1 MKSKGDENMLK
12 KREKLDIENLNEVI
26 SLSKK
31 LLRIGLFCAIIAL
44 IAIATYVV
52 KTWKVF
58 EFIKS
63 VLIIISPVFIGL
75 LIAWLFDPLVSILQ
89 KRMPRILACILIFVL
104 FFGGIIMLL
113 ALLLP
118 TFTEQ
123 VKEFVTGIPGIL
135 KELKFMLNQLF
146 ATISGDAGID
156 LASVK
161 EQAFTSIENLGISL
175 TTKLPDML
183 LSIAKSIVSG
193 GMLVILGIMVGFYM
207 LYDFD
212 KVKLGLLDFVPKKY
226 HSDAK
231 ELMKRLNH
239 SLRGYIQGLFA
250 VMFLVFITQSIGLT
264 LAGLKAPMIFA
275 LFCALTDIIPY
286 LGPYIGGAP
295 AVLVGFTIS
304 PVVGIFTLVS
314 IVVVQLL
321 ENNFYQPLIMGKAMQ
336 LHPVTII
343 VGLLLF
349 QHFFGIIGMIVATPV
364 IACFKVI
371 FTYIDEKMNVMEM
384 IREN

>member
-1 MKSKGDENMLK
+1 MLK
-12 KREKLDIENLNEVI
+12 KHEKLDVENLNEVI
-26 SLSKK
+26 SITKK
-31 LLRIGLFCAIIAL
+31 LLKIGFTFAIIAL
-44 IAIATYVV
+44 IAIATYLL

-58 EFIKS
+58 EFLKT
-63 VLIIISPVFIGL
+63 VLIVISPVFIGL
-75 LIAWLFDPLVSILQ
+75 LIAWLFDPIVTAMQ
-89 KRMPRILACILIFVL
+89 KKIPRLLACIVVFLV
-104 FFGGIIMLL
+104 FFGGIVLL
-113 ALLLP
+113 LCLLLP
-118 TFTEQ
+118 SFTIQ
-123 VKEFVTGIPGIL
+123 VREFVTGIPNIL
-135 KELKFMLNQLF
+135 KEIKSMLNQFFL
-146 ATISGDAGID
+146 TISGDSGMD
-156 LASVK
+156 LTSVK
-161 EQAFTSIENLGISL
+161 DQVFNSIENVGISL
-175 TTKLPDML
+175 TTKLPDMF
-183 LSIAKSIVSG
+183 INIIKSIISG
-193 GMLVILGIMVGFYM
+193 GMLLILGIMVGFYM
-207 LYDFD
+207 LYDFK
-212 KVKLGLLDFVPKKY
+212 KVKYGLLDFVPKKY
-226 HSDAK
+226 HTDAK

-304 PVVGIFTLVS
+304 PIVGIFTLIS

-364 IACFKVI
+364 IACGKVI
-371 FTYIDEKMNVMEM
+371 FTFIDEKINVMEM

>member
-1 MKSKGDENMLK
+1 MLK
-12 KREKLDIENLNEVI
+12 KHEKLDVENLNEVI
-26 SLSKK
+26 SITKK
-31 LLRIGLFCAIIAL
+31 LLKIGFTFAIIAL
-44 IAIATYVV
+44 IAIATYLL

-58 EFIKS
+58 EFLKT
-63 VLIIISPVFIGL
+63 VLIVISPVFIGL
-75 LIAWLFDPLVSILQ
+75 LIAWLFDPIVTAMQKKIPRLV
-89 KRMPRILACILIFVL
+89 ACIVVFLV
-104 FFGGIIMLL
+104 FFGGIVLL
-113 ALLLP
+113 LCLLLP
-118 TFTEQ
+118 SLTIQ
-123 VKEFVTGIPGIL
+123 VREFVTGIPNIL
-135 KELKFMLNQLF
+135 KEIKSMLNQFFL
-146 ATISGDAGID
+146 TISGDSGID
-156 LASVK
+156 LTSVK
-161 EQAFTSIENLGISL
+161 DQVFNSIENVGISL
-175 TTKLPDML
+175 TTKLPDMF
-183 LSIAKSIVSG
+183 INIIKSIISG
-193 GMLVILGIMVGFYM
+193 GMLLILGIMVGFYM
-207 LYDFD
+207 LYDFK
-212 KVKLGLLDFVPKKY
+212 KVKYGLLDFVPKKY
-226 HSDAK
+226 HTDAK

-304 PVVGIFTLVS
+304 PIVGIFTLIS

-364 IACFKVI
+364 IACVKVI
-371 FTYIDEKMNVMEM
+371 FTFIDEKINVMEM

>member
-1 MKSKGDENMLK
+1 MGDDGMLK
-12 KREKLDIENLNEVI
+12 KRDKLDVDNLNEVI

-31 LLRIGLFCAIIAL
+31 LLRIGLIIAIIVL
-44 IAIATYVV
+44 IALGTYLI
-52 KTWKVF
+52 KTWKIL

-63 VLIIISPVFIGL
+63 ILIIISPVFIGL
-75 LIAWLFDPLVSILQ
+75 LIAWLFDPIASFLE
-89 KRMPRILACILIFVL
+89 KKMPRIFACILLFLL
-104 FFGGIIMLL
+104 FFGGIALL
-113 ALLLP
+113 LTLLLP
-118 TFTEQ
+118 TFTGQ
-123 VKEFVTGIPGIL
+123 VKEFITGIPGIL
-135 KELKFMLNQLF
+135 KELKLMVNQLF
-146 ATISGDAGID
+146 VTISGDSGID
-156 LASVK
+156 LSSVK
-161 EQAFTSIENLGISL
+161 NQIFQSIENVGIGL
-175 TTKLPDML
+175 TTKLPDM
-183 LSIAKSIVSG
+183 IINFAKSIVSG
-193 GMLVILGIMVGFYM
+193 GMFLVLGMMIGFYM
-207 LYDFD
+207 LYDFR
-212 KVKLGLLDFVPKKY
+212 KVKVGLLDFVPKKY
-226 HSDAK
+226 HDDAK

-275 LFCALTDIIPY
+275 LFCAITDIIPY
-286 LGPYIGGAP
+286 LGPYIGGVP

-304 PVVGIFTLVS
+304 PVVGIFILIS

>member
-1 MKSKGDENMLK
+1 MLK
-12 KREKLDIENLNEVI
+12 KHEKLDVENLNEVI
-26 SLSKK
+26 SITKK
-31 LLRIGLFCAIIAL
+31 LLRIGLVFAIIAL
-44 IAIATYVV
+44 VALATYLL
-52 KTWKVF
+52 KTWQVF
-58 EFIKS
+58 EFFRT

-75 LIAWLFDPLVSILQ
+75 LIAWLFDPIVTAMQ
-89 KRMPRILACILIFVL
+89 KKIPRLLACIIVFVI
-104 FFGGIIMLL
+104 FFGGIVLL
-113 ALLLP
+113 LCLLLP
-118 TFTEQ
+118 TFTVQ
-123 VKEFVTGIPGIL
+123 VKEFITGIPGIL
-135 KELKFMLNQLF
+135 KEIKSMLNQFFL
-146 ATISGDAGID
+146 TISGDSGID
-156 LASVK
+156 LNSVK
-161 EQAFTSIENLGISL
+161 EQVFSSIEEVGLSL
-175 TTKLPDML
+175 TTRLPDMF
-183 LSIAKSIVSG
+183 INMIKSVISG
-193 GMLVILGIMVGFYM
+193 GMLLILGIMIGFYM
-207 LYDFD
+207 LYDFK
-212 KVKLGLLDFVPKKY
+212 KVNRSLLDFIPKKY
-226 HSDAK
+226 HDDAK
-231 ELMKRLNH
+231 ELMRRLNH

-304 PVVGIFTLVS
+304 PIVGIFTLVS

-364 IACFKVI
+364 IACIKVI
-371 FTYIDEKMNVMEM
+371 FTFIDEKINVMEM

>member
-1 MKSKGDENMLK
+1 MLK
-12 KREKLDIENLNEVI
+12 KREKLDVENLNEVI

-63 VLIIISPVFIGL
+63 VLVIISPVFIGL
-75 LIAWLFDPLVSILQ
+75 LIAWLFDPLVLLLQ
-89 KRMPRILACILIFVL
+89 KKMPRILACILIFVL
-104 FFGGIIMLL
+104 FFGGIILLL
-113 ALLLP
+113 AILLP

-123 VKEFVTGIPGIL
+123 VKEFVTGIPSIL
-135 KELKFMLNQLF
+135 RELKLILNQLF
-146 ATISGDAGID
+146 ATVSGDSGID

-183 LSIAKSIVSG
+183 LNIAKAIVSG

-226 HSDAK
+226 HNDAK
-231 ELMKRLNH
+231 ELMRRLNH

-304 PVVGIFTLVS
+304 PVVGIFTLIS

>member
-1 MKSKGDENMLK
+1 MLK
-12 KREKLDIENLNEVI
+12 KHEELDVESLNEVI
-26 SLSKK
+26 SITKK
-31 LLRIGLFCAIIAL
+31 LLKIGFTFAIIAL
-44 IAIATYVV
+44 IAIATYLL

-58 EFIKS
+58 EFLKT
-63 VLIIISPVFIGL
+63 VLIVISPVFIGL
-75 LIAWLFDPLVSILQ
+75 LIAWLFDPIVTAMQ
-89 KRMPRILACILIFVL
+89 KKIPRLLACVVVFLI
-104 FFGGIIMLL
+104 FFGGIVLL
-113 ALLLP
+113 LCLLLP
-118 TFTEQ
+118 SFTVQ
-123 VKEFVTGIPGIL
+123 VKEFVTGIPNIL
-135 KELKFMLNQLF
+135 KEIKSMLNQFFL
-146 ATISGDAGID
+146 TIGGDSGID
-156 LASVK
+156 LTSVK
-161 EQAFTSIENLGISL
+161 EQVFNSIENVGISL
-175 TTKLPDML
+175 TTKLPDMF
-183 LSIAKSIVSG
+183 INIIKSIISG
-193 GMLVILGIMVGFYM
+193 GMLLILGIMVGFYM
-207 LYDFD
+207 LYDFK
-212 KVKLGLLDFVPKKY
+212 KVKYGLLDFVPKKY
-226 HSDAK
+226 HTDAK

-304 PVVGIFTLVS
+304 PIVGIFTLIS

-364 IACFKVI
+364 IACVKVV
-371 FTYIDEKMNVMEM
+371 FTFIDEKINVMEM

>member
-1 MKSKGDENMLK
+1 MLK
-12 KREKLDIENLNEVI
+12 KHEKLDVENLNEVI
-26 SLSKK
+26 SITKK
-31 LLRIGLFCAIIAL
+31 LLKIGFTFAIIAL
-44 IAIATYVV
+44 IAIATYLL

-58 EFIKS
+58 EFLKT
-63 VLIIISPVFIGL
+63 VLIVISPVFIGL
-75 LIAWLFDPLVSILQ
+75 LIAWLFDPIVTAMQKKIPRLV
-89 KRMPRILACILIFVL
+89 ACIVVFLV
-104 FFGGIIMLL
+104 FFGGIVLL
-113 ALLLP
+113 LCLLLP
-118 TFTEQ
+118 SFTIQ
-123 VKEFVTGIPGIL
+123 VREFVTGIPNIL
-135 KELKFMLNQLF
+135 KEIKSMLNQFFL
-146 ATISGDAGID
+146 TISGDSGID
-156 LASVK
+156 LTSVK
-161 EQAFTSIENLGISL
+161 DQVFNSIENVGISL
-175 TTKLPDML
+175 TTKLPDMF
-183 LSIAKSIVSG
+183 INIIKSIISG
-193 GMLVILGIMVGFYM
+193 GMLLILGIMVGFYM
-207 LYDFD
+207 LYDFK
-212 KVKLGLLDFVPKKY
+212 KVKYGLLDFVPKKY
-226 HSDAK
+226 HTDAK

-304 PVVGIFTLVS
+304 PIVGIFTLIS

-364 IACFKVI
+364 IACVKVI
-371 FTYIDEKMNVMEM
+371 FTFIDEKINVMEM

>member
-1 MKSKGDENMLK
+1 MLK
-12 KREKLDIENLNEVI
+12 KKEKLDVENLNEVI

-31 LLRIGLFCAIIAL
+31 LLRIGLIFALIAL
-44 IAIATYVV
+44 IAICTYLL
-52 KTWKVF
+52 KTWKIF
-58 EFIKS
+58 EFLGS
-63 VLIIISPVFIGL
+63 VLLIISPVFIGL
-75 LIAWLFDPLVSILQ
+75 LIAWLFDPIVEVMQRKI
-89 KRMPRILACILIFVL
+89 PRILSCILIFLL
-104 FFGGIIMLL
+104 FFGGIFLILS
-113 ALLLP
+113 LLLP

-123 VKEFVTGIPGIL
+123 VREFVTGIPGIL
-135 KELKFMLNQLF
+135 KELKTMTNQLF
-146 ATISGDAGID
+146 VSLSFDSGID
-156 LASVK
+156 LTSVK
-161 EQAFTSIENLGISL
+161 TQVFDSIENLGMSL
-175 TTKLPDML
+175 TTKLPDMI
-183 LSIAKSIVSG
+183 LSLFKSIVSG
-193 GMLVILGIMVGFYM
+193 GMFLILGIMVGFYM
-207 LYDFD
+207 LYDFE
-212 KVKLGLLDFVPKKY
+212 KVKLGLLDFVPRKY
-226 HSDAK
+226 HDDAK
-231 ELMKRLNH
+231 ELMRRLNH

-275 LFCALTDIIPY
+275 LFCAITDIIPY

-304 PVVGIFTLVS
+304 PVVGIFSLVS

>member
-304 PVVGIFTLVS
+304 PIVGIFTLVS

>member
-1 MKSKGDENMLK
+1 MGDDGMLK
-12 KREKLDIENLNEVI
+12 KRDKLDVDNLNEVI

-31 LLRIGLFCAIIAL
+31 LLRIGLIIAIIVL
-44 IAIATYVV
+44 IALGTYLI
-52 KTWKVF
+52 KTWKIL

-75 LIAWLFDPLVSILQ
+75 LIAWLFDPIASFLE
-89 KRMPRILACILIFVL
+89 KKMPRIFACILLFLL
-104 FFGGIIMLL
+104 FFGGIALL
-113 ALLLP
+113 LTLLLP
-118 TFTEQ
+118 TFTGQ

-135 KELKFMLNQLF
+135 KELKLMVNQLF
-146 ATISGDAGID
+146 VTISGDSGID
-156 LASVK
+156 LSSVK
-161 EQAFTSIENLGISL
+161 NQIFQSIENVGIGL
-175 TTKLPDML
+175 TTKLPDM
-183 LSIAKSIVSG
+183 IINFAKSIVSG
-193 GMLVILGIMVGFYM
+193 GMFLILGMMIGFYM
-207 LYDFD
+207 LYDFR
-212 KVKLGLLDFVPKKY
+212 KVKVGLLDFVPKKY
-226 HSDAK
+226 HDDAK

-275 LFCALTDIIPY
+275 LFCAITDIIPY
-286 LGPYIGGAP
+286 LGPYIGGVP

-304 PVVGIFTLVS
+304 PVVGIFTLIS

-343 VGLLLF
+343 VGLLIF

-364 IACFKVI
+364 IACFKVV

>member
-1 MKSKGDENMLK
+1 MLK
-12 KREKLDIENLNEVI
+12 KHEKLDVESLNEVI
-26 SLSKK
+26 SITKK
-31 LLRIGLFCAIIAL
+31 LLKIGFTFAIIAL
-44 IAIATYVV
+44 IAIATYLL

-58 EFIKS
+58 EFLKT
-63 VLIIISPVFIGL
+63 VLIVISPVFIGL
-75 LIAWLFDPLVSILQ
+75 LIAWLFDPIVTAMQ
-89 KRMPRILACILIFVL
+89 KKIPRLLACVVVFLI
-104 FFGGIIMLL
+104 FFGGIVLL
-113 ALLLP
+113 LCLLLP
-118 TFTEQ
+118 SFTVQ
-123 VKEFVTGIPGIL
+123 VKEFVTGIPNIL
-135 KELKFMLNQLF
+135 KEIKSMLNQFFL
-146 ATISGDAGID
+146 TIGGDSGID
-156 LASVK
+156 LTSVK
-161 EQAFTSIENLGISL
+161 EQVFNSIENVGISL
-175 TTKLPDML
+175 TTKLPDMF
-183 LSIAKSIVSG
+183 INIIKSIISG
-193 GMLVILGIMVGFYM
+193 GMLLILGIMVGFYM
-207 LYDFD
+207 LYDFK
-212 KVKLGLLDFVPKKY
+212 KVKYGLLDFVPKKY
-226 HSDAK
+226 HTDAK

-304 PVVGIFTLVS
+304 PIVGIFTLIS

-364 IACFKVI
+364 IACVKVV
-371 FTYIDEKMNVMEM
+371 FTFIDEKINVMEM

>member
-1 MKSKGDENMLK
+1 MLK
-12 KREKLDIENLNEVI
+12 KHEKLDVENLNEVI
-26 SLSKK
+26 SITKK
-31 LLRIGLFCAIIAL
+31 LLKIGFTFAIIAL
-44 IAIATYVV
+44 IAIATYLL

-58 EFIKS
+58 EFLKT
-63 VLIIISPVFIGL
+63 VLIVISPVFIGL
-75 LIAWLFDPLVSILQ
+75 LIAWLFDPIVTAMQ
-89 KRMPRILACILIFVL
+89 KKIPRLLACIVVFLV
-104 FFGGIIMLL
+104 FFGGIVLL
-113 ALLLP
+113 LCLLLP
-118 TFTEQ
+118 SFTIQ
-123 VKEFVTGIPGIL
+123 VREFVTGIPNIL
-135 KELKFMLNQLF
+135 KEIKSMLNQFFL
-146 ATISGDAGID
+146 TISGDSGID
-156 LASVK
+156 LTSVK
-161 EQAFTSIENLGISL
+161 DQVFNSIENVGISL
-175 TTKLPDML
+175 TTKLPDMF
-183 LSIAKSIVSG
+183 INIIKSIISG
-193 GMLVILGIMVGFYM
+193 GMLLILGIMVGFYM
-207 LYDFD
+207 LYDFK
-212 KVKLGLLDFVPKKY
+212 KVKYGLLDFVPKKY
-226 HSDAK
+226 HTDAK

-304 PVVGIFTLVS
+304 PIVGIFTLIS

-364 IACFKVI
+364 IACVKVI
-371 FTYIDEKMNVMEM
+371 FTFIDEKINVMEM

>member
-1 MKSKGDENMLK
+1 MIK
-12 KREKLDIENLNEVI
+12 KREKLDIDNLNEVI

-31 LLRIGLFCAIIAL
+31 LLRIGLIIAIIVL
-44 IAIATYVV
+44 IALGTYLL
-52 KTWKVF
+52 KTWKIL
-58 EFIKS
+58 EFIKTIL
-63 VLIIISPVFIGL
+63 VIISPVFIGL
-75 LIAWLFDPLVSILQ
+75 LIAWLFDPLVTVMQ
-89 KRMPRILACILIFVL
+89 KKMPRLLSCIIIFTL
-104 FFGGIIMLL
+104 FFGGIILL
-113 ALLLP
+113 FSLLLP

-123 VKEFVTGIPGIL
+123 VREFVTGIPGIL
-135 KELKFMLNQLF
+135 KDLKIMVNQLF
-146 ATISGDAGID
+146 ASVGGDSGID
-156 LASVK
+156 LTSVK
-161 EQAFTSIENLGISL
+161 MQVFDSIENVGLSL
-175 TTKLPDML
+175 TTKLPDMV
-183 LSIAKSIVSG
+183 IAVFKTIVSG
-193 GMLVILGIMVGFYM
+193 GMLFILGIMIGFYM
-207 LYDFD
+207 LYDFQ
-212 KVKLGLLDFVPKKY
+212 KVKVGLLDFIPRKY
-226 HSDAK
+226 HQDAK

-304 PVVGIFTLVS
+304 PVVGIFTLIS

-364 IACFKVI
+364 IACGKVI
-371 FTYIDEKMNVMEM
+371 FNYIDEKMNVMEM

>member
-1 MKSKGDENMLK
+1 MLK
-12 KREKLDIENLNEVI
+12 KRDKLDVDNLNEVI

-31 LLRIGLFCAIIAL
+31 LLRIGLIIAIIVL
-44 IAIATYVV
+44 IALGTYLI
-52 KTWKVF
+52 KTWKIL

-75 LIAWLFDPLVSILQ
+75 LIAWLFDPIASFLE
-89 KRMPRILACILIFVL
+89 KKMPRIFACILLFLL
-104 FFGGIIMLL
+104 FFGGIALL
-113 ALLLP
+113 LTLLLP
-118 TFTEQ
+118 TFTGQ

-135 KELKFMLNQLF
+135 KELKLMVNQLF
-146 ATISGDAGID
+146 VTISGDSGID
-156 LASVK
+156 LSSVK
-161 EQAFTSIENLGISL
+161 NQIFQSIENVGIGL
-175 TTKLPDML
+175 TTKLPDM
-183 LSIAKSIVSG
+183 IINFAKSIVSG
-193 GMLVILGIMVGFYM
+193 GMFLILGMMIGFYM
-207 LYDFD
+207 LYDFR
-212 KVKLGLLDFVPKKY
+212 KVKVGLLDFVPKKY
-226 HSDAK
+226 HDDAK

-275 LFCALTDIIPY
+275 LFCAITDIIPY
-286 LGPYIGGAP
+286 LGPYIGGVP

-304 PVVGIFTLVS
+304 PVVGIFTLIS

-343 VGLLLF
+343 VGLLIF

-364 IACFKVI
+364 IACFKVV

>member
-1 MKSKGDENMLK
+1 
-12 KREKLDIENLNEVI
+12 
-26 SLSKK
+26 
-31 LLRIGLFCAIIAL
+31 
-44 IAIATYVV
+44 
-52 KTWKVF
+52 
-58 EFIKS
+58 
-63 VLIIISPVFIGL
+63 
-75 LIAWLFDPLVSILQ
+75 
-89 KRMPRILACILIFVL
+89 
-104 FFGGIIMLL
+104 
-113 ALLLP
+113 
-118 TFTEQ
+118 
-123 VKEFVTGIPGIL
+123 
-135 KELKFMLNQLF
+135 
-146 ATISGDAGID
+146 
-156 LASVK
+156 
-161 EQAFTSIENLGISL
+161 
-175 TTKLPDML
+175 
-183 LSIAKSIVSG
+183 
-193 GMLVILGIMVGFYM
+193 M
-207 LYDFD
+207 LYDFK
-212 KVKLGLLDFVPKKY
+212 KVKYGLLDFVPKKY
-226 HSDAK
+226 HTDAK

-304 PVVGIFTLVS
+304 PIVGIFTLIS

-364 IACFKVI
+364 IACVKVI
-371 FTYIDEKMNVMEM
+371 FTFIDEKINVMEM

>member
-1 MKSKGDENMLK
+1 MLK
-12 KREKLDIENLNEVI
+12 KRDKLDVDNLNEVI

-31 LLRIGLFCAIIAL
+31 LLRIGLIIAIIVL
-44 IAIATYVV
+44 IALGTYLI
-52 KTWKVF
+52 KTWKVL
-58 EFIKS
+58 EFIKAIL
-63 VLIIISPVFIGL
+63 VIISPVFIGL
-75 LIAWLFDPLVSILQ
+75 LIAWLFDPIVGVME
-89 KRMPRILACILIFVL
+89 KKMPRILACILLFIF
-104 FFGGIIMLL
+104 FFGGIILL
-113 ALLLP
+113 LTLLLP

-123 VKEFVTGIPGIL
+123 VKEFVTGIPSIL
-135 KELKFMLNQLF
+135 KELKAIVNQLF
-146 ATISGDAGID
+146 VTISGDSGID
-156 LASVK
+156 LSSVK
-161 EQAFTSIENLGISL
+161 EQIFQSIEKVGLSL
-175 TTKLPDML
+175 TTKLPDMIIN
-183 LSIAKSIVSG
+183 IAKAVVSG
-193 GMLVILGIMVGFYM
+193 GMFLILGIMIGFYM
-207 LYDFD
+207 LYDFG

-226 HSDAK
+226 HGDAR

-250 VMFLVFITQSIGLT
+250 VMFLVFLTQSIGLT

-275 LFCALTDIIPY
+275 LFCAITDIIPY

-304 PVVGIFTLVS
+304 PVVGVFTLIS

-364 IACFKVI
+364 IACCKVI
-371 FTYIDEKMNVMEM
+371 FTYIDEKMNVMAM

>member
-1 MKSKGDENMLK
+1 MLK
-12 KREKLDIENLNEVI
+12 KHEKLDVENLNEVI
-26 SLSKK
+26 SITKK
-31 LLRIGLFCAIIAL
+31 LLKIGFTFAIIAL
-44 IAIATYVV
+44 IAIATYLL

-58 EFIKS
+58 EFLKT
-63 VLIIISPVFIGL
+63 VLIVISPVFIGL
-75 LIAWLFDPLVSILQ
+75 LIAWLFDPIVTAMQKKIPRLV
-89 KRMPRILACILIFVL
+89 ACIVVFLV
-104 FFGGIIMLL
+104 FFGGIVLL
-113 ALLLP
+113 LCLLLP
-118 TFTEQ
+118 SFTIQ
-123 VKEFVTGIPGIL
+123 VREFVTGIPNIL
-135 KELKFMLNQLF
+135 KEIKSMLNQFFL
-146 ATISGDAGID
+146 TISGDSGID
-156 LASVK
+156 LTSVK
-161 EQAFTSIENLGISL
+161 DQVFNSIENVGISL
-175 TTKLPDML
+175 TTKLPDMF
-183 LSIAKSIVSG
+183 INIIKSIISG
-193 GMLVILGIMVGFYM
+193 GMLLILDIMVGFYM
-207 LYDFD
+207 LYDFK
-212 KVKLGLLDFVPKKY
+212 KVKYGLLDFVPKKY
-226 HSDAK
+226 HTDAK

-304 PVVGIFTLVS
+304 PIVGIFTLIS

-364 IACFKVI
+364 IACVKVI
-371 FTYIDEKMNVMEM
+371 FTFIDEKINVMEM

>member
-1 MKSKGDENMLK
+1 MLK
-12 KREKLDIENLNEVI
+12 KREKLDIENINEVI

-31 LLRIGLFCAIIAL
+31 LLKIGLIIAIIVL
-44 IAIATYVV
+44 IALATYLI
-52 KTWKVF
+52 KTWKIL
-58 EFIKS
+58 EFIKTI
-63 VLIIISPVFIGL
+63 LIIISPVFIGL
-75 LIAWLFDPLVSILQ
+75 LIAWLFDPVANALE
-89 KRMPRILACILIFVL
+89 KKMPRVLSCILIFII
-104 FFGGIIMLL
+104 FFGGIILL
-113 ALLLP
+113 LSMLLP

-123 VKEFVTGIPGIL
+123 IKEFITGIPSIL
-135 KELKFMLNQLF
+135 KDLKDLINGLFLNV
-146 ATISGDAGID
+146 SGDSGID
-156 LASVK
+156 LTSVK
-161 EQAFTSIENLGISL
+161 EQIFTSIESLGISL
-175 TTKLPDML
+175 TTKLPDMII
-183 LSIAKSIVSG
+183 SIATSVVSG
-193 GMLVILGIMVGFYM
+193 GMIVILGIMIGFYM
-207 LYDFD
+207 LYDFG
-212 KVKLGLLDFVPKKY
+212 KVKLALLDFVPKKY

-275 LFCALTDIIPY
+275 LFCAITDIIPY

-304 PVVGIFTLVS
+304 PVVGIFTLIS

-349 QHFFGIIGMIVATPV
+349 EHFFGIIGMIVATPV

-371 FTYIDEKMNVMEM
+371 LTYIDEKMNVMEM

>member
-1 MKSKGDENMLK
+1 MLK
-12 KREKLDIENLNEVI
+12 KREKLDVENLNEVI

-31 LLRIGLFCAIIAL
+31 LLRIGLFIAIIVL
-44 IAIATYVV
+44 IALGTYLV
-52 KTWKVF
+52 KTWKIL
-58 EFIKS
+58 EFIKAIL
-63 VLIIISPVFIGL
+63 VIISPVFIGL
-75 LIAWLFDPLVSILQ
+75 LIAWLFDPIVDAMQ
-89 KRMPRILACILIFVL
+89 RKMPRILACILVFLL
-104 FFGGIIMLL
+104 FFGGIFLILS
-113 ALLLP
+113 LLLP

-135 KELKFMLNQLF
+135 KDLKTMVNQLF
-146 ATISGDAGID
+146 ASISGDAGID
-156 LASVK
+156 LSSVK
-161 EQAFTSIENLGISL
+161 MQVFESIENLGINL
-175 TTKLPDML
+175 TTKLPDMVISL
-183 LSIAKSIVSG
+183 FKSLVSG
-193 GMLVILGIMVGFYM
+193 GMFLILGVMVGFYM
-207 LYDFD
+207 LYDFE
-212 KVKLGLLDFVPKKY
+212 KVKIGLLDFVPKKY

-275 LFCALTDIIPY
+275 LFCAITDIIPY

-304 PVVGIFTLVS
+304 PVVGIFTLIS

-364 IACFKVI
+364 IACGKVF

>member
-1 MKSKGDENMLK
+1 MLK
-12 KREKLDIENLNEVI
+12 KREKLDIENVNEVI

-31 LLRIGLFCAIIAL
+31 LLKIGLIIAIIVL
-44 IAIATYVV
+44 IALATYLI
-52 KTWKVF
+52 KTWKIL
-58 EFIKS
+58 EFIKTI
-63 VLIIISPVFIGL
+63 LIIISPVFIGL
-75 LIAWLFDPLVSILQ
+75 LIAWLFDPVANALE
-89 KRMPRILACILIFVL
+89 KKMPRVLSCILIFII
-104 FFGGIIMLL
+104 FFGGIILL
-113 ALLLP
+113 LSMLLP

-123 VKEFVTGIPGIL
+123 IKEFITGIPSIL
-135 KELKFMLNQLF
+135 KDLKDLINGLFLNV
-146 ATISGDAGID
+146 SGDSGID
-156 LASVK
+156 LTSVK
-161 EQAFTSIENLGISL
+161 EQIFTSIESLGISL
-175 TTKLPDML
+175 TTKLPDMII
-183 LSIAKSIVSG
+183 SIATSVVSG
-193 GMLVILGIMVGFYM
+193 GMIVILGIMIGFYM
-207 LYDFD
+207 LYDFG
-212 KVKLGLLDFVPKKY
+212 KVKLALLDFIPKKY

-275 LFCALTDIIPY
+275 LFCAITDIIPY

-304 PVVGIFTLVS
+304 PVVGIFTLIS

-349 QHFFGIIGMIVATPV
+349 EHFFGIIGMIVATPV

-371 FTYIDEKMNVMEM
+371 LTYIDEKMNVMEM

>member
-1 MKSKGDENMLK
+1 MLK
-12 KREKLDIENLNEVI
+12 KHEKLDVENLNEVI
-26 SLSKK
+26 SITKK
-31 LLRIGLFCAIIAL
+31 LLKIGFPFAIIAL
-44 IAIATYVV
+44 IAIATYLL

-58 EFIKS
+58 EFLKT
-63 VLIIISPVFIGL
+63 VLIVISPVFIGL
-75 LIAWLFDPLVSILQ
+75 LIAWLFDPIVTAMQKKIPRLV
-89 KRMPRILACILIFVL
+89 ACIVVFLV
-104 FFGGIIMLL
+104 FFGGIVLL
-113 ALLLP
+113 LCLLLP
-118 TFTEQ
+118 SFTIQ
-123 VKEFVTGIPGIL
+123 VREFVTGIPNIL
-135 KELKFMLNQLF
+135 KEIKSMLNQFFL
-146 ATISGDAGID
+146 TISGDSGID
-156 LASVK
+156 LTSVK
-161 EQAFTSIENLGISL
+161 DQVFNSIENVGISL
-175 TTKLPDML
+175 TTKLPDMF
-183 LSIAKSIVSG
+183 INIIKSIISG
-193 GMLVILGIMVGFYM
+193 GMLLILGIMVGFYM
-207 LYDFD
+207 LYDFK
-212 KVKLGLLDFVPKKY
+212 KVKYGLLDFVPKKY
-226 HSDAK
+226 HTDAK

-304 PVVGIFTLVS
+304 PIVGIFTLIS

-364 IACFKVI
+364 IACVKVI
-371 FTYIDEKMNVMEM
+371 FTFIDEKINVMEM